1 VTSGILLVDK
11 PEGVSS
17 AGVIRALKGAL
28 AGTKVGHLGTLDP
41 FASGL
46 LPLCLGEATKVAR
59 YLLLEEKAYTG
70 TIQLGV
76 ETDTLDATG
85 SVTARADVP
94 ALDPAE
100 LARVAA
106 AFRGPLEQVPPM
118 YSALK
123 RDGVPLYKLA
133 RQGVSV
139 ERAPRAIVVHELA
152 LAALAPDRLSLEVR
166 CSKGTYV
173 RVLAVDLARALGTL
187 GHLTRLRRT
196 AVGVFRVEDAWSID
210 RLRAE
215 DPAHWP
221 VVSIRQALG
230 GLPAFALPADA
241 LERLWRG
248 QQRALAA
255 LPQGRPG
262 DVAVL
267 TSRETD
273 DVAAVIETVDAGPW
287 RLVRMLHGPPLQG

>member
-1 VTSGILLVDK
+1 
-11 PEGVSS
+11 
-17 AGVIRALKGAL
+17 
-28 AGTKVGHLGTLDP
+28 
-41 FASGL
+41 
-46 LPLCLGEATKVAR
+46 
-59 YLLLEEKAYTG
+59 
-70 TIQLGV
+70 
-76 ETDTLDATG
+76 
-85 SVTARADVP
+85 
-94 ALDPAE
+94 
-100 LARVAA
+100 
-106 AFRGPLEQVPPM
+106 M

-133 RQGVSV
+133 RRGVSV
-139 ERAPRAIVVHELA
+139 ERAPRAIVVHALA

-187 GHLTRLRRT
+187 GHLASLRRT
-196 AVGVFRVEDAWSID
+196 AVGAFRVDDAWSVD

-215 DPAHWP
+215 DPARWP
-221 VVSIRQALG
+221 VVSIRRALG
-230 GLPAFALPADA
+230 GLPAFALPAEA

-248 QQRALAA
+248 QQRPLAA

-262 DVAVL
+262 EVAVL

-273 DVAAVIETVDAGPW
+273 DVAAVIEAADAGPW